1 MPQACNTTAFPT
13 PLANSFILDSGATDH
28 VCNNRARFHNY
39 TKAGADDYIVAGANT
54 VKIEGW
60 GTVTITIE
68 CDETP
73 IGQRTFD
80 LYNIAHIPSF
90 TSNLVLYNRF
100 YDKHLFWDS
109 ENQCIKYQ
117 GTQVGKTKRIYEQWV
132 LEYNAISS
140 DLSVFL
146 ARRSDQPLP
155 LATWTAV

>member
-13 PLANSFILDSGATDH
+13 PLANSFILDSGVTDY
-28 VCNNRARFHNY
+28 VYNNRARFYDY
-39 TKAGADDYIVAGANT
+39 TKAGADDYIAAGANI

-60 GTVTITIE
+60 GTVTITMD
-68 CDETP
+68 CDGTP
-73 IGQRTFD
+73 TGQRTFD
-80 LYNIAHIPSF
+80 LYNTAHIPSF
-90 TSNLVLYNRF
+90 TSNLVSYNRF

-132 LEYNAISS
+132 LEYNAVSS
-140 DLSVFL
+140 DLSAFL

-155 LATWTAV
+155 PAT